1 MSLTEFDIALPMND
15 ALSLL
20 RVAAGMIALIGVTNV
35 SNKIAVL
42 GPNKI

>member
-20 RVAAGMIALIGVTNV
+20 RVAARYDSANW
-35 SNKIAVL
+35 SN
-42 GPNKI
+42 